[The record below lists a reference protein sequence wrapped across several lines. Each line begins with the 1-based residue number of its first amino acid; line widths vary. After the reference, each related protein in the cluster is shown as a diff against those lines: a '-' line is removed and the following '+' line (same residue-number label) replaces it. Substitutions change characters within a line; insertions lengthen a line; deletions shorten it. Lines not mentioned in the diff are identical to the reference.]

1 MSKEISKHN
10 IAIGVLCIAFMAYAL
25 ICSIVFQRNIVF
37 WVEICFSL
45 IAFLLSGVA
54 MTSAEDQKL
63 VFNLP
68 LYCHASVY
76 LVLQILA
83 SLFFMGLQ
91 GSCEPWCYAINVSL
105 LAVYLCALLATRATL
120 SHIVQVDKS
129 AEQQTSFVNALM
141 LELETMRD
149 RTEGERKKKIEEVID
164 VARYSNLRSC
174 DASQEIEEVI
184 LETAKNL
191 SAVIQ
196 DEPNSSITDMTNRIS
211 EQLKRRDRICKK

>member
-1 MSKEISKHN
+1 M
-10 IAIGVLCIAFMAYAL
+10 
-25 ICSIVFQRNIVF
+25 
-37 WVEICFSL
+37 EICFSL

-68 LYCHASVY
+68 LYCLASVY

>member
-68 LYCHASVY
+68 LYCLASVY

-129 AEQQTSFVNALM
+129 AEQQTSFVNAL
-141 LELETMRD
+141 
-149 RTEGERKKKIEEVID
+149 GH
-164 VARYSNLRSC
+164 S
-174 DASQEIEEVI
+174 
-184 LETAKNL
+184 KN
-191 SAVIQ
+191 
-196 DEPNSSITDMTNRIS
+196 
-211 EQLKRRDRICKK
+211 